1 MSETDLTT
9 IPNIGPTKAAALK
22 AAGFET
28 TDEVEAAD
36 VDELCEADGIGRRT
50 AEDILGISSLD
61 RGGKEAKFEDVRE
74 DLLDVATEP
83 VTDEIVANAAGISRA
98 TLHNYLDR
106 HPEFEREYRQ
116 ARAQNARDITGLM
129 LDDEWDGEDRNL
141 RFIAERAHGFVKTE
155 KREVEGSMEHTGE
168 GGGPMEVT
176 VRRERYDPD
185 E

>member
-36 VDELCEADGIGRRT
+36 VDELCEADGIARQT
-50 AEDILGISSLD
+50 AEEIVDD
-61 RGGKEAKFEDVRE
+61 VPRDTGKLEEVRE

-83 VTDEIVANAAGISRA
+83 VTDEIVANAAGISRS